1 MQYLRN
7 RRSGLPQTTM
17 QTQDGDEFIRELAS
31 FIRQNERG
39 LAESGPARRRIQPQQ
54 SSSYLFSWL
63 SPGAGSNTPVL
74 LKTDTYHLFYLFIRL
89 EALGLPVGSL
99 DVHVD
104 SPSRPMSYP
113 NIYLEQ
119 PSADSISFTSLR
131 SSFSVVSNFSL
142 GGSWWNRYEP
152 PSIDTEL
159 KYIYS
164 SFTKLPALS
173 IGPPT
178 RKVINELL
186 QDPPGQNAIP
196 LDAFKNLQFLE
207 CWDIDPRILLGWDRL
222 AESLRSLKIRNS
234 GLQDITSLFIG
245 AVVDDQSRRQ
255 GSASRSRHR
264 NIQTAIADP
273 PPPSSVPDHGPLERD
288 DSSSSTVT
296 ILPTVTIPPLAP
308 TSQLSPLKWAFLKHL
323 SLPDNGLTFFPSELI
338 PQLKSIAHL
347 DLSSNLLVSVPAGLG
362 ELYNLVSLNLTDN
375 LIDSVLGIYQNL
387 GQILSLNLSGNRLE
401 SLCGLERLLALER
414 VDLRYNLLE
423 ESAEI
428 GRLASLPNISQ
439 LWVEGNP
446 FVEIEE
452 RYRIHCFDYF
462 WKDGKHIT
470 LDGTNPTLYERR
482 NLSVQESSLST
493 PPFVSSSVPHIA
505 VEPSVISAPSL
516 RREPSSTSPSP
527 HLSPIS
533 GSSVGAGRKKKPKR
547 IVDLN
552 EDKSGV
558 TLQPDSHVQRD
569 VVGFHRSPSNSV
581 PNAAADDPTTIK
593 AEDNT
598 PSTPAS
604 PVTAEPISEDRPPR
618 RSRHNRYQTEYN
630 PAFASRNIPE
640 RNPMLISR
648 PNAMTGSATISSR
661 SERRRAR
668 VSASV
673 FEPAGPDAW
682 PKVDDNAATFRK
694 KIESL
699 KNDMGDSW
707 LKVYNQSQPSP

>member
-1 MQYLRN
+1 MTSLMQYLRN
-7 RRSGLPQTTM
+7 HRSGLPQTTM
-17 QTQDGDEFIRELAS
+17 QAQDGDEFIRELAS

-54 SSSYLFSWL
+54 SSSYWFLNSW
-63 SPGAGSNTPVL
+63 GAGSNTPVL
-74 LKTDTYHLFYLFIRL
+74 LQTDAYHLFYLFIRL

-119 PSADSISFTSLR
+119 RSADSISFTSLR

-142 GGSWWNRYEP
+142 GGSWWNRSEP
-152 PSIDTEL
+152 PNIDTEL

-178 RKVINELL
+178 KKVINELL

-264 NIQTAIADP
+264 NIPQTVIP
-273 PPPSSVPDHGPLERD
+273 PLSSVPTLERD
-288 DSSSSTVT
+288 NSSSSTVT
-296 ILPTVTIPPLAP
+296 ILPTVTTPPPAP

-414 VDLRYNLLE
+414 IDLRYNLLE

-446 FVEIEE
+446 FIEIEE
-452 RYRIHCFDYF
+452 RYRINCFDYF

-470 LDGTNPTLYERR
+470 LDGTGPTLHERR

-493 PPFVSSSVPHIA
+493 PPFVSSSVPLIA

-533 GSSVGAGRKKKPKR
+533 GSSIGAGRKKKPKR
-547 IVDLN
+547 VVDLN
-552 EDKSGV
+552 EDKNGES
-558 TLQPDSHVQRD
+558 LHPDSHVQRD
-569 VVGFHRSPSNSV
+569 AVDFHRTPSNGV
-581 PNAAADDPTTIK
+581 PNPTADDPTTIK
-593 AEDNT
+593 AEDDT
-598 PSTPAS
+598 PSTSVA
-604 PVTAEPISEDRPPR
+604 VQPISEDRPPR

-630 PAFASRNIPE
+630 PAFAPPNISEP
-640 RNPMLISR
+640 NPMLISR
-648 PNAMTGSATISSR
+648 PNAITGSATISPR

-682 PKVDDNAATFRK
+682 PRQLSAVDDNAATFRK

>member
-1 MQYLRN
+1 
-7 RRSGLPQTTM
+7 M

-54 SSSYLFSWL
+54 SSSYLSSWL
-63 SPGAGSNTPVL
+63 SSAASSAAPVL
-74 LKTDTYHLFYLFIRL
+74 LKTDAHHLFYLFIRL

-113 NIYLEQ
+113 NIYPEQ
-119 PSADSISFTSLR
+119 RNADSISFTSLR
-131 SSFSVVSNFSL
+131 SSLSVVSNFSL
-142 GGSWWNRYEP
+142 GGGWWNRSEP
-152 PSIDTEL
+152 PNIDAEL

-178 RKVINELL
+178 KEIINDLL
-186 QDPPGQNAIP
+186 RDPPGQNAIP
-196 LDAFKNLQFLE
+196 LDAFKNLHFLE

-222 AESLRSLKIRNS
+222 AESLQSLKIRNS
-234 GLQDITSLFIG
+234 GLQDITALFIG
-245 AVVDDQSRRQ
+245 AVLDDQSRRQ

-264 NIQTAIADP
+264 NIPQTAIADQ
-273 PPPSSVPDHGPLERD
+273 PPPSDQALERD
-288 DSSSSTVT
+288 NSSSSTATSVPSAVT
-296 ILPTVTIPPLAP
+296 TPALAP
-308 TSQLSPLKWAFLKHL
+308 PSQLSPLKWAFLKYL
-323 SLPDNGLTFFPSELI
+323 SLPDNGLTFFPSDLI
-338 PQLKSIAHL
+338 PHLKYIAHL

-387 GQILSLNLSGNRLE
+387 GQILSLNLSGNRLD
-401 SLCGLERLLALER
+401 SICGLERLLGLER

-446 FVEIEE
+446 FVEFEE
-452 RYRIHCFDYF
+452 RYRINCFDYF
-462 WKDGKHIT
+462 WKEGKHIT
-470 LDGTNPTLYERR
+470 LDGTSPTLFERR

-493 PPFVSSSVPHIA
+493 PPFVSSSVPLIS
-505 VEPSVISAPSL
+505 VEPSVFSAPSL
-516 RREPSSTSPSP
+516 HRESSSTSPSP

-533 GSSVGAGRKKKPKR
+533 GSSVGPGRKKKPKR

-552 EDKSGV
+552 EDKSGEI
-558 TLQPDSHVQRD
+558 LQPDSHVQID
-569 VVGFHRSPSNSV
+569 TVGFHRTPSNGV
-581 PNAAADDPTTIK
+581 PNPQPDDPATIK

-604 PVTAEPISEDRPPR
+604 SLTSDPISEDRPPR

-630 PAFASRNIPE
+630 PAFPSPNIPQ
-640 RNPMLISR
+640 RNPTLISR
-648 PNAMTGSATISSR
+648 PNLITGSATISPR

-673 FEPAGPDAW
+673 FEPDAW
-682 PKVDDNAATFRK
+682 PRQLSAVDDDAATFRK